1 MLTKS
6 EEEILDLLWTEN
18 KPMTS
23 SDIVN
28 LSVNRTWK
36 KSYIHLLINSMLK
49 KEVIKIDGFVKTTK
63 NYARTF
69 VPVLT
74 REEYRIKQF
83 TESADFNKGSKAD
96 LFAALIDETDDPKII
111 DELEKILQRKKEE
124 LKH

>member
-1 MLTKS
+1 
-6 EEEILDLLWTEN
+6 
-18 KPMTS
+18 
-23 SDIVN
+23 
-28 LSVNRTWK
+28 
-36 KSYIHLLINSMLK
+36 MLK

-74 REEYRIKQF
+74 REEYIIKQF
-83 TESADFNKGSKAD
+83 TESADFNKGSKTD

>member
-74 REEYRIKQF
+74 REEYIIKQF
-83 TESADFNKGSKAD
+83 TESADFNKGSKTD

>member
-74 REEYRIKQF
+74 REEYIIKQF

>member
-49 KEVIKIDGFVKTTK
+49 KEVIRIDGFVKTTK

-74 REEYRIKQF
+74 REEYIIKQF
-83 TESADFNKGSKAD
+83 TESSDFNKGSKAD
-96 LFAALIDETDDPKII
+96 LFAALIDETNDPKII
-111 DELEKILQRKKEE
+111 EELEKILQRKKEE

>member
-74 REEYRIKQF
+74 REEYIIKQF

-96 LFAALIDETDDPKII
+96 LFAALIYETDDPKII